1 MEARPSSD
9 LDHFSRTLS
18 GLSARPL
25 WERASHTA
33 RAQAV
38 PAIWRYADMRPQL
51 LRAIDLITAEE
62 AERRVLMLENPG
74 LPGTGLITNSL
85 FCGLQAISPG
95 ETAPAHRHS
104 PNALRL
110 IIESDG
116 AYTNV
121 AGERITIHRGDL
133 VLTPG
138 WAWHDH
144 GHLGSKPA
152 FWLDALD
159 LAFGH
164 LFGKIFRESDEAGT
178 RSARSEAEGTA
189 AARYGTNLLPVEHH
203 SQLNHSPLLAYP
215 YERTREVLER
225 LARHGPVDPVHGVRM
240 RYANPADGGFIFR
253 TIAAFILWL
262 PKGFEGRTYRSTES
276 TVFCAIEGSGT
287 IRTGDESFAFAQ
299 DDVFVVPPWT
309 AYSIESARECV
320 LFSYSDR
327 AAQIALGFWREDA

>member
-1 MEARPSSD
+1 MEARSRSD
-9 LDHFSRTLS
+9 LERFARTLG

-25 WERASHTA
+25 WERAERTGQTS
-33 RAQAV
+33 AV
-38 PAIWRYADMRPQL
+38 PAIWHYADMRPQL
-51 LRAIDLITAEE
+51 LRAIDLITAQE

-74 LPGTGLITNSL
+74 LPGTGLIANSL

-121 AGERITIHRGDL
+121 GGERIAMHRGDL

-138 WAWHDH
+138 WAWHGH

-152 FWLDALD
+152 IWLDALD

-164 LFGKIFRESDEAGT
+164 LFGKIFRENGPAEAQPI
-178 RSARSEAEGTA
+178 SFEAEGSA
-189 AARYGTNLLPVEHH
+189 AARYGANLLPVEHH
-203 SQLNHSPLLAYP
+203 PQLNHSPLLAYP
-215 YERTREVLER
+215 YERTREALAR
-225 LARHGPVDPVHGVRM
+225 LVRHGPVHPAHGIKM
-240 RYANPADGGFIFR
+240 RYANPIDGGFIYR
-253 TIAAFILWL
+253 TIATFIQWL
-262 PKGFEGRTYRSTES
+262 PEGFRGRPYRSTES
-276 TVFCAIEGSGT
+276 VVFYVIEGSGT
-287 IRTGDESFAFAQ
+287 IQAGHENFAFAQ

-309 AYSIESARECV
+309 KYSLECANECV

-327 AAQIALGFWREDA
+327 AAQAALGFWREDD

>member
-1 MEARPSSD
+1 MDSRHSSD
-9 LDHFSRTLS
+9 LEHFSHTLS
-18 GLSARPL
+18 GLCARPL
-25 WERASHTA
+25 WERVAPTAGA
-33 RAQAV
+33 RAI

-51 LRAIDLITAEE
+51 LRAIDLISADE

-121 AGERITIHRGDL
+121 AGERIAMHRGDL

-144 GHLGSKPA
+144 GHLGSQPA
-152 FWLDALD
+152 IWLDALD

-164 LFGKIFRESDEAGT
+164 LFGKIFRE
-178 RSARSEAEGTA
+178 
-189 AARYGTNLLPVEHH
+189 N
-203 SQLNHSPLLAYP
+203 
-215 YERTREVLER
+215 
-225 LARHGPVDPVHGVRM
+225 
-240 RYANPADGGFIFR
+240 
-253 TIAAFILWL
+253 
-262 PKGFEGRTYRSTES
+262 
-276 TVFCAIEGSGT
+276 
-287 IRTGDESFAFAQ
+287 
-299 DDVFVVPPWT
+299 
-309 AYSIESARECV
+309 
-320 LFSYSDR
+320 
-327 AAQIALGFWREDA
+327 